1 MKNLDELRNEL
12 EKNFVGND
20 INVILNGDIGY
31 FLKIKNIKFLLNR
44 INLIISDN
52 GENEL
57 CICLDE
63 IGDIVVNDKVID
75 LEFNYEE
82 KIKLYV

>member
-1 MKNLDELRNEL
+1 MKDLEALRIEL
-12 EKNFVGND
+12 EKNFLGND
-20 INVILNGDIGY
+20 INVILKGDIAY

-44 INLIISDN
+44 INLIISDA

-63 IGDIVVNDKVID
+63 VGDIIVNDKVID
-75 LEFNYEE
+75 LEFNYAEQ
-82 KIKLYV
+82 IKLYV